1 MNNTLHIGRLAC
13 MALDQTMISHIAIQ
27 AYIHCLRYLRLPS
40 CDLNRSIFR
49 DVAEAILRHP
59 TAEPHLSSHTHVRRN
74 CLHIVSQTFYRTLS
88 QSFLTLRRPRPQ
100 AVKAKMPP
108 QIKQDLN
115 RSGWETTDFPSV
127 CERCL
132 PDNPY
137 VQMLKEDY
145 GAECK
150 VCTRPFTIFSW
161 KADRTAR
168 RKRTSM
174 CLTCA
179 RLKNCCQCCM
189 LDLSFGLPIVVRDAA
204 LKMVAPGPESH
215 VNREY
220 YAQEHEKEIEEGR
233 GAVEAY
239 EKTDEKARELLRRL
253 AASEPYYKKQ
263 RRLEASGEA
272 DGSGGPKALLP
283 PMGGESA
290 GEREAALHRPGPLRT
305 RDSRVAR
312 GGRGG
317 GGARG
322 GRAFPSAAQLPPGP
336 QDIAPPA
343 DTNITSLFVTGVE
356 DDLPEHEIRTYFAKF
371 GKLRSVVCS
380 HRSHCAF
387 INYMTRKEA
396 EAAAEACQGRAV
408 VAAVPLRVQW
418 GKPKVLDTMDREQ
431 RMAQA
436 RAGRDVARATTGPSA
451 GGAPGSVN
459 AQSSKAARDAELE
472 SINALAP
479 PPGSDDVQY
488 ASLAGD

>member
-1 MNNTLHIGRLAC
+1 
-13 MALDQTMISHIAIQ
+13 
-27 AYIHCLRYLRLPS
+27 
-40 CDLNRSIFR
+40 
-49 DVAEAILRHP
+49 
-59 TAEPHLSSHTHVRRN
+59 
-74 CLHIVSQTFYRTLS
+74 
-88 QSFLTLRRPRPQ
+88 
-100 AVKAKMPP
+100 MPP

-150 VCTRPFTIFSW
+150 VCTRPFTVFGW
-161 KADRTAR
+161 KADRSTGGGR
-168 RKRTSM
+168 RKRTMM

-189 LDLSFGLPIVVRDAA
+189 LDLQFGLPITVRDAA
-204 LKMVAPGPESH
+204 LQMVAPGPASK

-220 YAQEHEKEIEEGR
+220 YAQEHEREIEDGR

-239 EKTDEKARELLRRL
+239 AQTDEKARELLRRL
-253 AASEPYYKKQ
+253 AESEPYYKRQ
-263 RRLEASGEA
+263 RRLEAGGE
-272 DGSGGPKALLP
+272 GPQQEGQKALP
-283 PMGGESA
+283 APGGESVD
-290 GEREAALHRPGPLRT
+290 GEGGGGGEGLHRPGPLRT
-305 RDSRVAR
+305 RDSRPGR

-317 GGARG
+317 AGARG
-322 GRAFPSAAQLPPGP
+322 GRPFPSAAQLPPGP

-343 DTNITSLFVTGVE
+343 DKNITSLFVTGVE

-387 INYMTRKEA
+387 INYMTRNEA
-396 EAAAEACQGRAV
+396 EAAAEACQGKAV

-418 GKPKVLDTMDREQ
+418 GKPKVLDTMDRDQ

-436 RAGRDVARATTGPSA
+436 RAGRDTARAITGPTA
-451 GGAPGSVN
+451 GGAARAGH
-459 AQSSKAARDAELE
+459 AQSSRATKEAELE
-472 SINALAP
+472 SLNALAP